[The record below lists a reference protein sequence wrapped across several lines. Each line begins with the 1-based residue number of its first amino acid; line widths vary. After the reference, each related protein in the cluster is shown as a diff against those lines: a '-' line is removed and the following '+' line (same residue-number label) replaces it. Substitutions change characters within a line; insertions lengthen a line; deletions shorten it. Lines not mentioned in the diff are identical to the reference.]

1 MKTSN
6 KVWIALGTG
15 FAIGTILGVL
25 FAPDKGEVTRKKLSE
40 GGSKLSEQLKE
51 KVQKSKEKLM
61 AFKED
66 VKERID
72 ALNEQAENVI

>member
-6 KVWIALGTG
+6 KIWIALGTG
-15 FAIGTILGVL
+15 FAIGTLLGVL
-25 FAPDKGEVTRKKLSE
+25 FAPEKGADTRKKISDT
-40 GGSKLSEQLKE
+40 STKLSEQLKE

-72 ALNEQAENVI
+72 ALNEQAENII